1 MSVYDGLIGGLLS
14 WYRPAALPLSWLPA
28 NVGRVVDGRTGP
40 RDSFAAPAVR
50 FGKNYG
56 VIAVETLER

>member
-1 MSVYDGLIGGLLS
+1 MSVYDGGIGGLLS
-14 WYRPAALPLSWLPA
+14 WYRPAALPVSWLPA
-28 NVGRVVDGRTGP
+28 NVGRVVDGRIA

-56 VIAVETLER
+56 VIAVETFEG